1 MAAVEN
7 PLRCLALRVQP
18 DRAGVIDLAEAAS
31 YLNEIAGE
39 NQFIIADQWLFVY
52 PPAEAEGETTLP
64 VVMPVAAATR
74 AVLNDLTSDPPRIVT
89 DYQMSP
95 AETRRWRWY
104 ASLSHSADL
113 PRSLFPWE
121 RAALA

>member
-1 MAAVEN
+1 M
-7 PLRCLALRVQP
+7 ALRVQP
-18 DRAGVIDLAEAAS
+18 DQAGVIDLAEVSS
-31 YLNEIAGE
+31 YLDEIAGE
-39 NQFIIADQWLFVY
+39 NQFIIADQWLFVD

-64 VVMPVAAATR
+64 VVMPVAAAAR

-104 ASLSHSADL
+104 ASLSSPADL
-113 PRSLFPWE
+113 PNSLFPWE
-121 RAALA
+121 RSALA

>member
-18 DRAGVIDLAEAAS
+18 DRAGVIDLVEVAS
-31 YLNEIAGE
+31 YLDEIAGE
-39 NQFIIADQWLFVY
+39 RQWMTAEQWLFID
-52 PPAEAEGETTLP
+52 PPAEAEGGTTLP
-64 VVMPVAAATR
+64 VVMPVGAATR
-74 AVLNDLTSDPPRIVT
+74 AVLNDLTGEPPRIVT

-104 ASLSHSADL
+104 ASLSHPADL
-113 PRSLFPWE
+113 PKSLFLWE
-121 RAALA
+121 RSALA

>member
-18 DRAGVIDLAEAAS
+18 DRAGLIDLVEVAS
-31 YLNEIAGE
+31 YLDEIAGE
-39 NQFIIADQWLFVY
+39 RQWMTAEQWLFID

-64 VVMPVAAATR
+64 VVMPVGAATR
-74 AVLNDLTSDPPRIVT
+74 AVLNDLTGEPPRIIT

-104 ASLSHSADL
+104 ASLSHPADL
-113 PRSLFPWE
+113 PKSLFPWE
-121 RAALA
+121 RSALA